1 MNKFIAIIVAVFAL
15 NVVAADVPA
24 PVRRPEVKIKRI
36 TLKRIVKYQIHHVAT
51 DDDIVLVDTVP
62 TLGRNRYY
70 YTWNKLIQHDDE
82 VSDEIRLRLAIA
94 RIKAMAA
101 YNQTWD

>member
-15 NVVAADVPA
+15 NAFAADSPA

-36 TLKRIVKYQIHHVAT
+36 TLKRIVKYQIHHAAT

-94 RIKAMAA
+94 RIKAMSA
-101 YNQTWD
+101 YNQNWS

>member
-36 TLKRIVKYQIHHVAT
+36 TLKRIVKYQIHHAAT

-70 YTWNKLIQHDDE
+70 YTWNKLIQHNDE

-94 RIKAMAA
+94 RIKAMSV
-101 YNQTWD
+101 YKQTWA